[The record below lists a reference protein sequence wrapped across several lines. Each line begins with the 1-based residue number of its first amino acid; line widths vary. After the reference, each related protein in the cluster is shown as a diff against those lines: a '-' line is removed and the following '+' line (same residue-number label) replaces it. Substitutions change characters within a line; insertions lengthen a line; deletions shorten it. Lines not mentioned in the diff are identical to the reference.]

1 MDNLTATLTYTS
13 PHTGRVYDIVET
25 PQSRV
30 DYREFMNPETKYIRE
45 YTQYDFYLDGKQVT
59 FTFDL
64 DENHLYATFGELE
77 GVFAPQLT
85 SRFD

>member
-1 MDNLTATLTYTS
+1 MTTATYTS
-13 PHTGRVYDIVET
+13 PHTGRVYTIIAET
-25 PQSRV
+25 QSRV

-45 YTQYDFYLDGKQVT
+45 YTQYNFFYEGERVT

-64 DENHLYATFGELE
+64 DEKRLSDTFGEIE
-77 GVFAPQLT
+77 GVYGRPFT